1 MTWKPCP
8 APKPGDTIRWNEPLW
23 AAHTKK
29 RGMPD
34 QIGEQ
39 QLTAE
44 VLQIEDTLQL
54 KVTEVEI
61 LAIDDG
67 AQPPEGVK
75 VGDVVRRKPSSIAR
89 GDCHKLH

>member
-1 MTWKPCP
+1 MSWKPCP
-8 APKPGDTIRWNEPLW
+8 SPKPGDTIRWNEPLW

-29 RGMPD
+29 RGIPD

-44 VLQIEDTLQL
+44 VLEAGETFQL

-61 LAIDDG
+61 LAVDDG

-75 VGDVVRRKPSSIAR
+75 VGDTVRRKPGSIAR